1 MPNILANLMLA
12 IWPVVT
18 VILFRRL
25 PLPQALT
32 ISFVTGFLILP
43 PPPAVFD
50 FPLLPPLDKHSI
62 PALSA
67 LIMAFATYGLRKS
80 VLPDTALGKLLML
93 TFILSPIATVI
104 TNAEPVRW
112 GDVLHLPGLM
122 VTDALALTLT
132 QILIF
137 IPFVLARQYLIEAAS
152 QRLVL
157 VVLMWAGFVY
167 SFPALLETRLSP
179 QLNIWIYG
187 YFQHDFVQTMRFG
200 GWRPTV
206 FLYHGIWL
214 SFFGMMALTAAA
226 ALFKFERKHWLL
238 YGALTLWLGV
248 SLVLYKSL
256 GAMLF
261 ALLLVPVV
269 LVFGVRAQL
278 KVAALLALLAIGYP
292 VLKGV
297 DLVPT
302 ERLLAGAASIDPDRA
317 ASLDFRFNNEDMLLE
332 RAYEKPLFGWGS
344 WGRNL
349 IYNDVTGSLETITD
363 GRWIIVMG
371 KYGWLGFL
379 AEFGLLVLPIF
390 LLWREM
396 LARKPE
402 EISPFIGPLTL
413 ILAVNAVELVPNA
426 TLTPLTWLL
435 SGALMGYAETLRRER
450 LRMRDQ
456 VLKARQARSWL
467 KWRPLME

>member
-349 IYNDVTGSLETITD
+349 IYN
-363 GRWIIVMG
+363 
-371 KYGWLGFL
+371 
-379 AEFGLLVLPIF
+379 
-390 LLWREM
+390 
-396 LARKPE
+396 
-402 EISPFIGPLTL
+402 
-413 ILAVNAVELVPNA
+413 
-426 TLTPLTWLL
+426 
-435 SGALMGYAETLRRER
+435 
-450 LRMRDQ
+450 
-456 VLKARQARSWL
+456 
-467 KWRPLME
+467 